1 MWKLTML
8 LSDSAQAIGG
18 KLYILGGGWSITG
31 PDPTPCA
38 IAIKLDVP
46 WDEANRRHKLQLALL
61 SADEQPIIIPTPI
74 GEQKVEVS
82 GEFEVGRPPGI
93 KPGTPID
100 LAIAFNVGPIPLPPG
115 GRYLWRCSIN
125 SKSHPD
131 WEVPFSTRP
140 VEPGPAE

>member
-1 MWKLTML
+1 ML

-125 SKSHPD
+125 GKSHPD